1 MWFKLHSE
9 GIMQGLANL
18 WALLGSTAD
27 GAVKSGIGWVDEIL
41 QPVVDL
47 LGKLLQPLLILVA
60 TAGIIY
66 VIILGVNYS
75 RAETS
80 DKKDEAKKRI
90 INAIVGFVIT
100 IVLLFLLY
108 ILIENMDDIIGWI
121 QKGQV

>member
-1 MWFKLHSE
+1 
-9 GIMQGLANL
+9 MQGLANL

-27 GAVKSGIGWVDEIL
+27 GSVNSGIGWVDEIL
-41 QPVVDL
+41 QPIVDL

>member
-9 GIMQGLANL
+9 GIMQGLANI
-18 WALLGSTAD
+18 WALLGAND
-27 GAVKSGIGWVDEIL
+27 VNSGIGWVDNVL
-41 QPVVDL
+41 NPVVEL
-47 LGKLLQPLLILVA
+47 LSTLLQPLLILVA

-66 VIILGVNYS
+66 VVILGVNYA

-90 INAIVGFVIT
+90 INAVVGLAIT

-108 ILIENMDDIIGWI
+108 IVIENMGDIVQWI
-121 QKGQV
+121 QSGSI